1 MKLPRD
7 LSGSAVVKA
16 LERRGFTVARQS
28 GSHVRLVKA
37 GKARDCAPASFL
49 GPLSR
54 SYRRNLTRIA
64 ALDTSSV
71 KPLLSI
77 WGKSGFPTSGNWSL

>member
-37 GKARDCAPASFL
+37 GKRVTV
-49 GPLSR
+49 PLHR
-54 SYRRNLTRIA
+54 SLAAGTLQSILHQAGLTIE
-64 ALDTSSV
+64 ALLD
-71 KPLLSI
+71 
-77 WGKSGFPTSGNWSL
+77 SL

>member
-1 MKLPRD
+1 VKLPRD

-37 GKARDCAPASFL
+37 GKRVTV
-49 GPLSR
+49 PLHR
-54 SYRRNLTRIA
+54 SLAVGTLQSILNQAGLTIE
-64 ALDTSSV
+64 ALVD
-71 KPLLSI
+71 
-77 WGKSGFPTSGNWSL
+77 SL